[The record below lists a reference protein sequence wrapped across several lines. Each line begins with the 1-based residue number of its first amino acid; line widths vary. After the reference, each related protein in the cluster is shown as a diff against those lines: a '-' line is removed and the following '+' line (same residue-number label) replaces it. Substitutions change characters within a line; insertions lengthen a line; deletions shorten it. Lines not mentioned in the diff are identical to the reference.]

1 MSSLPKEALDEY
13 IGETREMC
21 ERVSVNLGMVEKNQH
36 EDETLNSIYRD
47 MHSIKGSSHL
57 FGFRKIGELAHALET
72 ALDPIRQKT
81 LKMNPDIVDVLYA
94 GLDLMAKML
103 EGIIAQGEEGDAN
116 IAALSEI
123 MPRIVAIKV
132 DSVQDDAH
140 ALIEKTIHSH
150 EKIESSLKDE
160 HAAEAGTLRI
170 QVGVLDHLMSLIGEL
185 VLVRNQVLQYSNKG
199 AATDFQKLA
208 QRLNVVTSEIQNDVM
223 KTRMQPVGNI
233 LSKFQRLVRDTS
245 RELGKKIELKIEGS
259 ETELDKTII
268 EAVKDPLTHLIRNSI
283 DHGIEKPEDR
293 RNAGK
298 AETGLL
304 TIRSFHE
311 GGQVIIEI
319 SDDGRGLSKLRIGRK
334 SVEKGVVSEEQ
345 LERMTEREVQS
356 LIFVPGFSTVEK
368 VSNISGRGVGM
379 DVVKTNIERI
389 GGSIDLQSNVG
400 VGTTVRLK
408 IPLTLAIVPAIIVNC
423 EGHSFAIPQVKVV
436 ELVRVDQGKKGA
448 GLIEMLQGRPVYRL
462 RGQLLPLVDLSGLLG
477 IAEDK
482 PFKPKDLPVANIVV
496 LRGESG
502 VYGLIVKDIVDSA
515 DIVVKPM
522 SKILKSLRVYSGA
535 TIMGDGS
542 VILILDVAGLS
553 VKASSVG
560 ASMGNV
566 KEEKSRDASL
576 KNSQGHSSLDMS
588 EYLLV
593 NIGQTGQYVIPLC
606 IVNRLEEFDANAIQR
621 SGDQDVV
628 KYGSGILPL
637 IDVAKHLNLPV
648 QATAAKQVSDKI
660 QVIVLS
666 KMNRLF
672 GMRVQSVM
680 DVVQIE
686 SNIDIQLSD
695 RPGIMGSLIQG
706 KNLIVVLDAHKIIDM
721 EVRKI
726 SGANVAELTAVSL
739 RKSRTPV
746 AVPATSGVGVRASR
760 SRHKILLAEDTI
772 FFRRHV
778 TNFLESSGFRVTA
791 VLNGDEALRSL
802 NAIDG
807 KEFSLVITDIEMP
820 VMDGF
825 ELTTKIRASRSL
837 ADLPVLALSTRFR
850 KVDID
855 RGVEVGV
862 TAYLDKFNGD
872 LLLENIDRILGLT
885 GQL

>member
-1 MSSLPKEALDEY
+1 
-13 IGETREMC
+13 
-21 ERVSVNLGMVEKNQH
+21 
-36 EDETLNSIYRD
+36 
-47 MHSIKGSSHL
+47 
-57 FGFRKIGELAHALET
+57 
-72 ALDPIRQKT
+72 
-81 LKMNPDIVDVLYA
+81 
-94 GLDLMAKML
+94 
-103 EGIIAQGEEGDAN
+103 
-116 IAALSEI
+116 
-123 MPRIVAIKV
+123 
-132 DSVQDDAH
+132 
-140 ALIEKTIHSH
+140 
-150 EKIESSLKDE
+150 
-160 HAAEAGTLRI
+160 
-170 QVGVLDHLMSLIGEL
+170 
-185 VLVRNQVLQYSNKG
+185 
-199 AATDFQKLA
+199 
-208 QRLNVVTSEIQNDVM
+208 
-223 KTRMQPVGNI
+223 
-233 LSKFQRLVRDTS
+233 
-245 RELGKKIELKIEGS
+245 
-259 ETELDKTII
+259 
-268 EAVKDPLTHLIRNSI
+268 
-283 DHGIEKPEDR
+283 
-293 RNAGK
+293 
-298 AETGLL
+298 
-304 TIRSFHE
+304 
-311 GGQVIIEI
+311 
-319 SDDGRGLSKLRIGRK
+319 
-334 SVEKGVVSEEQ
+334 
-345 LERMTEREVQS
+345 
-356 LIFVPGFSTVEK
+356 
-368 VSNISGRGVGM
+368 
-379 DVVKTNIERI
+379 
-389 GGSIDLQSNVG
+389 
-400 VGTTVRLK
+400 
-408 IPLTLAIVPAIIVNC
+408 
-423 EGHSFAIPQVKVV
+423 
-436 ELVRVDQGKKGA
+436 
-448 GLIEMLQGRPVYRL
+448 
-462 RGQLLPLVDLSGLLG
+462 
-477 IAEDK
+477 
-482 PFKPKDLPVANIVV
+482 
-496 LRGESG
+496 
-502 VYGLIVKDIVDSA
+502 
-515 DIVVKPM
+515 
-522 SKILKSLRVYSGA
+522 
-535 TIMGDGS
+535 
-542 VILILDVAGLS
+542 
-553 VKASSVG
+553 
-560 ASMGNV
+560 
-566 KEEKSRDASL
+566 
-576 KNSQGHSSLDMS
+576 
-588 EYLLV
+588 
-593 NIGQTGQYVIPLC
+593 
-606 IVNRLEEFDANAIQR
+606 
-621 SGDQDVV
+621 
-628 KYGSGILPL
+628 L